1 MNKSKLTRFGLV
13 IFVLILSMYLFSC
26 GCGQKLAEKAVEQ
39 GMEKA
44 MEEYNKEM
52 EKQKDTAATEIN
64 ENDNLTGEEKEKLV
78 GTGKMSDDKLVE
90 IMAYDQYLSK
100 QLEKQKI
107 DGLEFQKLREAKLK
121 KLGVNNQDYINYI
134 SEVSSKDVKHYAELV
149 KKAEAQ
155 AKKLMNE

>member
-1 MNKSKLTRFGLV
+1 MKKRVLTRV
-13 IFVLILSMYLFSC
+13 VLIVSVFILTMYLFSC
-26 GCGQKLAEKAVEQ
+26 GCGEKLAERAVEQ

-44 MEEYNKEM
+44 MDEYNKEL
-52 EKQKDTAATEIN
+52 EKQKKEAIKEIK
-64 ENDNLTGEEKEKLV
+64 EDENLTKEEKEKLI
-78 GTGKMSDDKLVE
+78 GTGKMNDDKLVE

-149 KKAEAQ
+149 KKADKE
-155 AKKLMNE
+155 AKKLINK